1 MKRIV
6 LILSVF
12 FAFAQTLKAQT
23 VDSTGI
29 KDSVEI
35 TLSIQARD
43 VEYISGFIWNNDFY
57 ENLVDSIKPAYR
69 KLVNPTATTTY
80 NVTVADGNGCE
91 ATTSVTVTVHPLPAA
106 NITGDT
112 EICTGATTRLISL
125 LSALNIPY
133 INTKITEFNNADNSQ
148 FQYGKSAG
156 KRRLVKKK

>member
-6 LILSVF
+6 LILSVI
-12 FAFAQTLKAQT
+12 FAFTQTLKAQT

-57 ENLVDSIKPAYR
+57 ESLVDSIKPAYR
-69 KLVNPTATTTY
+69 KLVNPTATTPVIIKGYTKDFIEVVKMLR
-80 NVTVADGNGCE
+80 NDVCAIKNNSD
-91 ATTSVTVTVHPLPAA
+91 
-106 NITGDT
+106 
-112 EICTGATTRLISL
+112 TRLISL

-133 INTKITEFNNADNSQ
+133 INTQLQDFASADNGQ
-148 FQYGKSAG
+148 FLYGKSAG
-156 KRRLVKKK
+156 KRKLTKKK

>member
-1 MKRIV
+1 MKKVIT
-6 LILSVF
+6 ILAVIL
-12 FAFAQTLKAQT
+12 AFTQTLKAQT

-69 KLVNPTATTTY
+69 KLVNPTATTP
-80 NVTVADGNGCE
+80 VK
-91 ATTSVTVTVHPLPAA
+91 
-106 NITGDT
+106 ITGYTKDFIEIVKMLRNDVCAIRNNSDT
-112 EICTGATTRLISL
+112 RIISL
-125 LSALNIPY
+125 LSALNVPY
-133 INTKITEFNNADNSQ
+133 INTKIQGFTDADNSQ

>member
-1 MKRIV
+1 MKKVIT
-6 LILSVF
+6 ILAVIL
-12 FAFAQTLKAQT
+12 AFTQTLKAQT

-69 KLVNPTATTTY
+69 KLVNPTPTTVVK
-80 NVTVADGNGCE
+80 VTGYTKDFIEVVKMLRNDVCAIKNNAD
-91 ATTSVTVTVHPLPAA
+91 
-106 NITGDT
+106 
-112 EICTGATTRLISL
+112 TRIISL
-125 LSALNIPY
+125 LSGVNVPY
-133 INTKITEFNNADNSQ
+133 INSKIQGFTDADNIQ

>member
-6 LILSVF
+6 IILSVF
-12 FAFAQTLKAQT
+12 FAFTQTLKAQT

-69 KLVNPTATTTY
+69 KLVNPTATTPVVIKGYTKDFIEVVKMLR
-80 NVTVADGNGCE
+80 NDVCAIKNNAD
-91 ATTSVTVTVHPLPAA
+91 
-106 NITGDT
+106 
-112 EICTGATTRLISL
+112 TRIVSL
-125 LSALNIPY
+125 LNALNVPY
-133 INTKITEFNNADNSQ
+133 INTKIQGFTDADNSQ
-148 FQYGKSAG
+148 FQYGRRAG
-156 KRRLVKKK
+156 KWRLVKKK

>member
-1 MKRIV
+1 MKRIL
-6 LILSVF
+6 LILAVL
-12 FAFAQTLKAQT
+12 AFTQTTKAQT

-69 KLVNPTATTTY
+69 KLVNPTATTP
-80 NVTVADGNGCE
+80 VK
-91 ATTSVTVTVHPLPAA
+91 
-106 NITGDT
+106 ITGYTKDFIEIVKMLRNDVCAIRNNSDT
-112 EICTGATTRLISL
+112 RIISL
-125 LSALNIPY
+125 LSALNVPY
-133 INTKITEFNNADNSQ
+133 INTKIQGFTDADNSQ

-156 KRRLVKKK
+156 KRKLTKKK

>member
-6 LILSVF
+6 LILSVIL
-12 FAFAQTLKAQT
+12 AFTQTLKAQT

-69 KLVNPTATTTY
+69 KLVNPTPTTVVK
-80 NVTVADGNGCE
+80 VTGYTKDFIEVVKMLRNDVCAIKNNSD
-91 ATTSVTVTVHPLPAA
+91 
-106 NITGDT
+106 
-112 EICTGATTRLISL
+112 TRLISL

-148 FQYGKSAG
+148 FQYGRRAG
-156 KRRLVKKK
+156 KWRLTKKK

>member
-1 MKRIV
+1 MKKVIT
-6 LILSVF
+6 ILAVIL
-12 FAFAQTLKAQT
+12 AFTQTLKAQT

-57 ENLVDSIKPAYR
+57 ESLVDSIKPAYR
-69 KLVNPTATTTY
+69 KLVNPTPTTVVK
-80 NVTVADGNGCE
+80 VTGYTKDFIEVVKMLRNDVCAIKNNSD
-91 ATTSVTVTVHPLPAA
+91 
-106 NITGDT
+106 
-112 EICTGATTRLISL
+112 TRLISL

-148 FQYGKSAG
+148 FQYGRRAG
-156 KRRLVKKK
+156 KRKLTKKK

>member
-6 LILSVF
+6 LILSVI
-12 FAFAQTLKAQT
+12 FAFTQTLKAQT

-69 KLVNPTATTTY
+69 KLVNPTATTPVVIKGYTKDFIEVVKMLR
-80 NVTVADGNGCE
+80 NDVCAIKNNSD
-91 ATTSVTVTVHPLPAA
+91 
-106 NITGDT
+106 
-112 EICTGATTRLISL
+112 TRLISL

-133 INTKITEFNNADNSQ
+133 INTQLQDFASADNGQ

-156 KRRLVKKK
+156 KWRLVKKK

>member
-6 LILSVF
+6 LILSVI
-12 FAFAQTLKAQT
+12 FAFTQTLKAQT

-57 ENLVDSIKPAYR
+57 ESLVDSIKPAYR
-69 KLVNPTATTTY
+69 KLVNPTATTPVIIKGYTKDFIEVVKMLR
-80 NVTVADGNGCE
+80 NDVCAIKNNSD
-91 ATTSVTVTVHPLPAA
+91 
-106 NITGDT
+106 
-112 EICTGATTRLISL
+112 TRLISL

-133 INTKITEFNNADNSQ
+133 INTQLQDFASADNGQ
-148 FQYGKSAG
+148 FLYGRSAG
-156 KRRLVKKK
+156 KRKLTKKK

>member
-1 MKRIV
+1 MKKVIT
-6 LILSVF
+6 ILAVIL
-12 FAFAQTLKAQT
+12 AFTQTLKAQT

-69 KLVNPTATTTY
+69 KLVNPTPTTVVK
-80 NVTVADGNGCE
+80 VTGYTKDFIEVVKMLRNDVCAIKNNSD
-91 ATTSVTVTVHPLPAA
+91 
-106 NITGDT
+106 
-112 EICTGATTRLISL
+112 TRLINL

-133 INTKITEFNNADNSQ
+133 INTQLQDFASADNGQ
-148 FQYGKSAG
+148 FLYGKSAG
-156 KRRLVKKK
+156 KRKLTKKK

>member
-1 MKRIV
+1 MKRIL
-6 LILSVF
+6 LILAVL
-12 FAFAQTLKAQT
+12 AFTQTLKAQT

-43 VEYISGFIWNNDFY
+43 VEYISGFIWNNEFY

-69 KLVNPTATTTY
+69 KLVSPTATTPVVIKGYTKDFIEVVKMLR
-80 NVTVADGNGCE
+80 NDVCAIKNNSD
-91 ATTSVTVTVHPLPAA
+91 
-106 NITGDT
+106 
-112 EICTGATTRLISL
+112 TRLISL

-133 INTKITEFNNADNSQ
+133 INTKIQGFTDADNSQ

-156 KRRLVKKK
+156 KWRLVKKK

>member
-1 MKRIV
+1 MKKVIT
-6 LILSVF
+6 ILAVIL
-12 FAFAQTLKAQT
+12 AFTQTLKAQT

-43 VEYISGFIWNNDFY
+43 IEYISGFIWNNEFY
-57 ENLVDSIKPAYR
+57 ESLVDNIKPAYR
-69 KLVNPTATTTY
+69 KLVNPTATTPVVIKGYTKDFIEVVKMLR
-80 NVTVADGNGCE
+80 NDVCALKNNSD
-91 ATTSVTVTVHPLPAA
+91 
-106 NITGDT
+106 
-112 EICTGATTRLISL
+112 TRLISL

-156 KRRLVKKK
+156 KWRLVKKK

>member
-6 LILSVF
+6 LILSVI
-12 FAFAQTLKAQT
+12 FAFTQTLKAQT

-57 ENLVDSIKPAYR
+57 ESLVDSIKPAYR
-69 KLVNPTATTTY
+69 KLVNPTPTTVIK
-80 NVTVADGNGCE
+80 VTGYTKDFIEVVKMLRNDVCAIRNNSD
-91 ATTSVTVTVHPLPAA
+91 
-106 NITGDT
+106 
-112 EICTGATTRLISL
+112 TRLISL

-156 KRRLVKKK
+156 KWRLVKKK

>member
-1 MKRIV
+1 MKKVIT
-6 LILSVF
+6 ILAVI
-12 FAFAQTLKAQT
+12 FAFTQTLKAQT

-69 KLVNPTATTTY
+69 KLVNPTATTPVIIKGYTKDFIEVVKMLR
-80 NVTVADGNGCE
+80 NDVCAIKNNSD
-91 ATTSVTVTVHPLPAA
+91 
-106 NITGDT
+106 
-112 EICTGATTRLISL
+112 TRLISL

-156 KRRLVKKK
+156 KRKLTKKK

>member
-6 LILSVF
+6 LILSVIL
-12 FAFAQTLKAQT
+12 AFTQTLKAQT

-69 KLVNPTATTTY
+69 KLVNPTATTPISIKGYTKDFIEVVKMLR
-80 NVTVADGNGCE
+80 NDVCAIRNNSD
-91 ATTSVTVTVHPLPAA
+91 
-106 NITGDT
+106 
-112 EICTGATTRLISL
+112 TRLISL

-133 INTKITEFNNADNSQ
+133 INTQLQDFASADNGQ

>member
-1 MKRIV
+1 MKIIV
-6 LILSVF
+6 IILSVI
-12 FAFAQTLKAQT
+12 FAFTQTLKAQT

-69 KLVNPTATTTY
+69 KLVNPTPTTVVK
-80 NVTVADGNGCE
+80 VTGYTKDFIEVVKMLRNDVCAIKNNSD
-91 ATTSVTVTVHPLPAA
+91 
-106 NITGDT
+106 
-112 EICTGATTRLISL
+112 TRLISL

-133 INTKITEFNNADNSQ
+133 INTQLQDFASADNGQ
-148 FQYGKSAG
+148 FLYGRSAG
-156 KRRLVKKK
+156 KRKLTKKK

>member
-6 LILSVF
+6 LILSVIL
-12 FAFAQTLKAQT
+12 AFTQTLKAQT

-69 KLVNPTATTTY
+69 KLVNPTATTPISIKGYTKDFIEVVKMLR
-80 NVTVADGNGCE
+80 NDVCAIRNNSD
-91 ATTSVTVTVHPLPAA
+91 
-106 NITGDT
+106 
-112 EICTGATTRLISL
+112 TRLISL

-133 INTKITEFNNADNSQ
+133 INTQLQDFASADNGQ
-148 FQYGKSAG
+148 FQYGRSAG
-156 KRRLVKKK
+156 KRKLNKKK

>member
-6 LILSVF
+6 LILSVIL
-12 FAFAQTLKAQT
+12 AFTQTTKAQT

-43 VEYISGFIWNNDFY
+43 VEYISGFIWNNEFY
-57 ENLVDSIKPAYR
+57 ESLVDSIKPVYR
-69 KLVNPTATTTY
+69 KLVNPTPTTVVK
-80 NVTVADGNGCE
+80 VTGYTKDFIEVVKMLRNDVCAIKNNAD
-91 ATTSVTVTVHPLPAA
+91 
-106 NITGDT
+106 
-112 EICTGATTRLISL
+112 TRLISL

-133 INTKITEFNNADNSQ
+133 INTKITEFNNTDNSQ

-156 KRRLVKKK
+156 KWRLVKKK